1 MGMCSGNARISTPR
15 LPSILRGLGRKPC
28 RRSLGCGRR
37 ALPGCGTGLWLLR
50 AGHDT
55 DLGSAREGEV
65 RLWLLT
71 QVVPSGLLL
80 ASPFVLRGT
89 GETKGP
95 PIRLEFRPVLGLTH
109 CLRLIALQI

>member
-1 MGMCSGNARISTPR
+1 MW
-15 LPSILRGLGRKPC
+15 
-28 RRSLGCGRR
+28 RR

-80 ASPFVLRGT
+80 TSPFVLR
-89 GETKGP
+89 E
-95 PIRLEFRPVLGLTH
+95 RPELGRHRVFPSGWSSDQGSDL
-109 CLRLIALQI
+109 LAAWA